1 MRWEWGRGRI
11 QRSFHE
17 WRRLGI
23 GWKCVLFCEWGPVLG
38 IQLQPLPDVAAAARS
53 PIHKT
58 GPAARRGG
66 GASIGPL
73 RCVKV
78 FPGGTRRGVCVGG
91 GEHKGSGLYSWM
103 NSSLP
108 FRLFF
113 FLIYTL
119 NKIFLALEL

>member
-91 GEHKGSGLYSWM
+91 EHKGSGLYSWM

-113 FLIYTL
+113 F
-119 NKIFLALEL
+119 F

>member
-78 FPGGTRRGVCVGG
+78 FPGGTRRGVCVWGG
-91 GEHKGSGLYSWM
+91 GAQRKWFILLDEFEP
-103 NSSLP
+103 SLQA
-108 FRLFF
+108 FF
-113 FLIYTL
+113 F
-119 NKIFLALEL
+119 F